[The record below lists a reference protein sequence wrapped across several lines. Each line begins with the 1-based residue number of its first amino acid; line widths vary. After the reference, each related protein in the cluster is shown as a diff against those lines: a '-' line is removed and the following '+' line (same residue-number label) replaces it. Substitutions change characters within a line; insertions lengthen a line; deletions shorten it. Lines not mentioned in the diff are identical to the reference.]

1 MKSKKVN
8 ESAIKKIDDNYKD
21 STVMISTETP
31 KELSKVS
38 KEDKQSFEDFKQL
51 YKDVIDIKYRQD
63 YGETREDKD
72 LWEDCAKELY
82 LKQSNYI
89 LKGDEYKSK
98 EVIDQSTKEK
108 KTESRKND
116 VKERITAIKNFKKEL
131 SSLKPNTENVEEL
144 IEDLV
149 DKILEFCEDIK
160 DTNFA
165 GEDLYNQVSEVLNDP
180 DAEERGL
187 STYIRSVKTNLRNI
201 LDDFIDN
208 YNQAFEEEN
217 LNESVDNKKTTINDL
232 NQNKAKK
239 DENNLYKEKL
249 GNHTFI
255 NKDEA
260 EYYRNKEL
268 YAYSNLAKHR
278 EAMEKAKEACKAK
291 GIEVDETRGVYESK
305 KLNENNDAELGKG
318 RYKVNLEVLNQ
329 DDDVQIDKAL
339 EYTFT
344 QGRLQL
350 AKINDITKISDS
362 NSYYSESKLQES
374 ESIDPKKLISTLE
387 EINFDVVAGATIDA
401 IKYGV
406 INTKGAEYIY
416 KKCIDWTPSMRKSS
430 NKKTVKKE
438 SEIQPK
444 VDKEKIYKMFSYVK
458 EEVLDDLINQG
469 LSALEIAKELDDMYD
484 YSQLKESKKVEATS
498 ENAIEFV
505 ELVNKLKQLDLW
517 DGKDETF
524 KEAVRKYYEIQDID
538 KQLKSESKLQEEF
551 YNLYNSFDRL
561 YKISKYNP
569 TELKEFLNDLKRLN
583 RIADSDFDILTSYAN
598 KWQNLINETGHESNL
613 EENKLQEA
621 RKLDKWGREIYTEDE
636 INKKYGPSML
646 KKLKTALPDYD
657 WKYKIEDDELK
668 IYDYGENFDFS
679 YLDDN
684 YEKAN
689 NIVQSI
695 FKNKN
700 VYIEAEIAC
709 IGVICGISIYDEYEL
724 DESNPIENLSDKDKW
739 KILGIDKIITL
750 IQSKYNIKCIG
761 SYSDNY
767 IRLELEGDFNSM
779 FDAMEY
785 IQKSLKDRAWVR
797 TYKASN
803 DKFTVLIA
811 KN

>member
-98 EVIDQSTKEK
+98 EVIDQSIKEK

-255 NKDEA
+255 DKDEA

-709 IGVICGISIYDEYEL
+709 IGVICGISVQDEYEL
-724 DESNPIENLSDKDKW
+724 NESNPIENLSDEDKW
-739 KILGIDKIITL
+739 KILGIDKIISL
-750 IQSKYNIKCIG
+750 IQTKYNIKCIG
-761 SYSDNY
+761 SYTNDN
-767 IRLELEGDFNSM
+767 IKLELEGDFNSM

-785 IQKSLKDRAWVR
+785 IQKSLKNRAWVR
-797 TYKASN
+797 TDKVN
-803 DKFTVLIA
+803 DNKFIVLIT
-811 KN
+811 KD